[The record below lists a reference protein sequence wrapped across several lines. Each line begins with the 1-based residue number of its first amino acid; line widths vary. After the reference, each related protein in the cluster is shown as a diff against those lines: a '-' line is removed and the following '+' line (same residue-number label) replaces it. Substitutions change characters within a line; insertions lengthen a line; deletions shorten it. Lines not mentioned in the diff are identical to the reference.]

1 MWDIHSQTL
10 LEPSRIGYHPFLEA
24 LEGCHHL
31 SHSQSIYHWKQTI
44 FTGIQGCFGFFIKET
59 FCYGHALV
67 LLATNWQNPRDFTS
81 GRGIENCWVSSRGTD
96 RLNKIRK
103 LIQFCDV
110 IMNKVLIDK
119 TLPPVNTFEQSS
131 QVYQKWSALLKK
143 MLYPQWPNN
152 KRKLWTIPPIHFLLE
167 QLSKQ
172 KLSQHRRNSHS
183 ASIPL
188 CELAAGDLCLLLI
201 KFMVVI

>member
-1 MWDIHSQTL
+1 MFRHQHKFLIITSTDCHAITL
-10 LEPSRIGYHPFLEA
+10 NFSRLHV
-24 LEGCHHL
+24 HL
-31 SHSQSIYHWKQTI
+31 PMLQVILRKIPLLYLPT
-44 FTGIQGCFGFFIKET
+44 T
-59 FCYGHALV
+59 LV
-67 LLATNWQNPRDFTS
+67 VLATNWQNPRDFTS

-96 RLNKIRK
+96 RPNKIRK
-103 LIQFCDV
+103 LIQC
-110 IMNKVLIDK
+110 NY
-119 TLPPVNTFEQSS
+119 EQSFDWQDFTS
-131 QVYQKWSALLKK
+131 CKHIRTVKSGISEWSALLKK

-172 KLSQHRRNSHS
+172 KLSQHRQNSHS

>member
-1 MWDIHSQTL
+1 MFRHQHKFLIITSTDCHAITL
-10 LEPSRIGYHPFLEA
+10 NFSRFHVYLPMLQVILRKIPLLYLP
-24 LEGCHHL
+24 
-31 SHSQSIYHWKQTI
+31 T
-44 FTGIQGCFGFFIKET
+44 
-59 FCYGHALV
+59 ALV
-67 LLATNWQNPRDFTS
+67 VLATNWQNPRDFTS

-143 MLYPQWPNN
+143 MFYPQWPNN

>member
-1 MWDIHSQTL
+1 MLQVILRKIPL
-10 LEPSRIGYHPFLEA
+10 LYLP
-24 LEGCHHL
+24 
-31 SHSQSIYHWKQTI
+31 T
-44 FTGIQGCFGFFIKET
+44 
-59 FCYGHALV
+59 ALV
-67 LLATNWQNPRDFTS
+67 VLATNWQNPREFFKWQ
-81 GRGIENCWVSSRGTD
+81 GIENCWVSSRGTE

-103 LIQFCDV
+103 LIQFRDV
-110 IMNKVLIDK
+110 IMHKGLIDK

-152 KRKLWTIPPIHFLLE
+152 ERTLWTIPPIHFLLE
-167 QLSKQ
+167 QLSMQ
-172 KLSQHRRNSHS
+172 LLSQHRQNSHS

-201 KFMVVI
+201 KFMVVT